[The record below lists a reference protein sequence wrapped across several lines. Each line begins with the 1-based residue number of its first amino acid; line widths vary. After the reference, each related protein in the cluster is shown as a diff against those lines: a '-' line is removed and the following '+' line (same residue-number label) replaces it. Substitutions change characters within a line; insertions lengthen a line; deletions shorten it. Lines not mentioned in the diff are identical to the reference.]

1 MIQDVEFEQYIQG
14 DAELSKLYADTPE
27 IELPDHLDAAI
38 LAEAH
43 RAVNARPGAKVKRR
57 WTIPLGM
64 VATLFVAVMIGMQLP
79 YMLPEAAKEPTYK
92 KEEVAQRMSDNT
104 SAEVFER
111 KKTLAMAPLSS
122 NDITR
127 KSAAG
132 RSEQLRDEPA
142 MMSPEKEASSK
153 AYAPPLP
160 STVVLP
166 QAPASVM
173 QRSQLRESKNIDNGL
188 SLSKA
193 KESVVPRSMNV
204 GDSLESPAPRATM
217 AAPVPEE
224 LDVGAMPSKL
234 GEAEVSNLSAED
246 WLKRIKKLK
255 QAGKQEEAKKDLTAF
270 KKSFPTYA
278 IPKELDLP

>member
-1 MIQDVEFEQYIQG
+1 
-14 DAELSKLYADTPE
+14 
-27 IELPDHLDAAI
+27 
-38 LAEAH
+38 
-43 RAVNARPGAKVKRR
+43 
-57 WTIPLGM
+57 M

-79 YMLPEAAKEPTYK
+79 YMLPEAAKAPQYK
-92 KEEVAQRMSDNT
+92 KEEAVQSMSEST
-104 SAEVFER
+104 FSAASER
-111 KKTLAMAPLSS
+111 KKTFTIDTLSAKDTS
-122 NDITR
+122 RN
-127 KSAAG
+127 SAAG

-153 AYAPPLP
+153 VYAPPLP

-234 GEAEVSNLSAED
+234 DEADVSNLSAED

-255 QAGKQEEAKKDLTAF
+255 EAGKQEEARKDLTAF
-270 KKSFPTYA
+270 KNRYPTYA

>member
-1 MIQDVEFEQYIQG
+1 MTQDVEFEQYIQSE
-14 DAELSKLYADTPE
+14 AELSKLYADTHE

-43 RAVNARPGAKVKRR
+43 RAVDARPGAKVRRR

-79 YMLPEAAKEPTYK
+79 YMLPEAGKAPQYK
-92 KEEVAQRMSDNT
+92 KEEAVQSMSDST
-104 SAEVFER
+104 ASAASER
-111 KKTLAMAPLSS
+111 KKTFAMDTLSAKDTS
-122 NDITR
+122 R

-132 RSEQLRDEPA
+132 RSEHLREEPA
-142 MMSPEKEASSK
+142 MMSLEKEPASK

-166 QAPASVM
+166 QAPASVT
-173 QRSQLRESKNIDNGL
+173 QPSQLRESKSINNGL

-193 KESVVPRSMNV
+193 KESLVPRSMNV
-204 GDSLESPAPRATM
+204 GDSLESPAPLVTM
-217 AAPVPEE
+217 TAPAPEQ
-224 LDVGAMPSKL
+224 LKVGPSKL
-234 GEAEVSNLSAED
+234 DEADVSNLSAED

-270 KKSFPTYA
+270 KKNFPTYA